1 MTTPINRHL
10 LALAGLIL
18 TTTAL
23 HADPAADARRAI
35 QAAYNASSAAA
46 ARKDAAGT
54 LAHFT
59 PDAVAVDTKGRAI
72 PITQQRQT
80 ATQLFAAAQSVS
92 ARTTIQKFTLDRP
105 GQATA
110 TVHEH
115 TLLTLANPQTQQPVR
130 LEVDDTA
137 RDLWVKTVKGWRQ
150 KRSTD
155 LTYTSTL
162 NGQPLPSP

>member
-1 MTTPINRHL
+1 MPRL
-10 LALAGLIL
+10 FAPALAGLAL
-18 TTTAL
+18 CCATL

-35 QAAYNASSAAA
+35 QSAYNASSAAA
-46 ARKDAAGT
+46 TRRDAAGT

-59 PDAVAVDTKGRAI
+59 PDGVSMDTKGHAI
-72 PITQQRQT
+72 PIAQERQT
-80 ATQLFAAAQSVS
+80 VTSLFAAAQSIT
-92 ARTTIQKFTLDRP
+92 ARTTIQKFSLDRP

-110 TVHEH
+110 TVREH
-115 TLLTLANPQTQQPVR
+115 SVLTLVNPQTQQPAR
-130 LEVDDTA
+130 LVVDDTA
-137 RDLWVKTVKGWRQ
+137 RDLWVKTAKGWRQ